1 MNSRGLVAALVALS
15 LATVAGT
22 VAPAASA
29 ADPIVIDLSFPP
41 DCPDG
46 EATVPAGVPVVVK
59 LGSYT
64 TGTHG
69 LTKDFLLKQST
80 ISGIFRDGQ
89 LTTFDMT
96 DSWSEPEQIGPHGWH
111 TLLPNVELGTLD
123 PGESVGVATF
133 TELNGPVQ
141 IVFPP
146 VGLIDFGPFHLAAG
160 DSFFNVCLIT
170 AA

>member
-1 MNSRGLVAALVALS
+1 MKSPGLVAALVVLS
-15 LATVAGT
+15 LGVVAGT

-29 ADPIVIDLSFPP
+29 VDPIVIDLSFPP

-46 EATVPAGVPVVVK
+46 ERTVPAGVPVVVE
-59 LGSYT
+59 LGSFT

-69 LTKDFLLKQST
+69 LTVNFLLKQKT
-80 ISGIFRDGQ
+80 ISGILRDGT

-96 DSWSEPEQIGPHGWH
+96 DSWSAPEQIGQHGWH
-111 TLLPNVELGTLD
+111 TLLPSVELGALD
-123 PGESVGVATF
+123 SGESVGVATF
-133 TELNGPVQ
+133 TELDGPVQ

-160 DSFFNVCLIT
+160 DSFFNACLIT
-170 AA
+170 AV